1 MKKRTPAKYPPHKS
15 SALKLKETA
24 LADKVEEEAPMI
36 RTQIYLNKNEYDFV
50 QREASRR
57 DEPMAAVIRGF
68 IDEKMEI
75 PEDAWTNNPIFQPW
89 PHDPNSE
96 GHEDSG
102 INHDHYIYGCPKKW
116 IKVKGEY
123 IEAPPLPDD
132 YYENRNSA
140 EAYDRKLR
148 ELDESK

>member
-1 MKKRTPAKYPPHKS
+1 MKKKRSIKYPLRKS
-15 SALKLKETA
+15 SALELKETA
-24 LADKVEEEAPMI
+24 LAQPAEAEPMV
-36 RTQIYLNKNEYDFV
+36 RTQIYLNRREYEFI
-50 QREASRR
+50 QREARRR

-75 PEDAWTNNPIFQPW
+75 PEDAWTNNPIFRPL
-89 PHDPNSE
+89 PRDPDSE

-116 IKVKGEY
+116 IKVNGEY

-132 YYENRNSA
+132 YYKNPRSA
-140 EAYDRKLR
+140 EAYDRKLS
-148 ELDESK
+148 ELGESK